1 MEKNKARQ
9 SVGTRTCRSIKLIP
23 ANHWFSMTVTNHQFD
38 QHDGSLKVPFF
49 WSGCKWR
56 RQKFTVYMACLLQLL
71 LIGTGF
77 SQASF
82 GESCSDK
89 FLLSPPIRRSNTN
102 AQPDH
107 GDFSSLLCECM
118 PIKWFSGYILQ
129 NTGITLVVT
138 RQSAD
143 LLSKHY
149 TGILQSLLVFLRIFP
164 RLLVKSVLGISIASW
179 PTLWLSSSCLDIGC
193 GG

>member
-1 MEKNKARQ
+1 MKKTKQDNLWVREHADPSNSFWPIIDSAWRW
-9 SVGTRTCRSIKLIP
+9 RLINS
-23 ANHWFSMTVTNHQFD
+23 AWWITEST
-38 QHDGSLKVPFF
+38 
-49 WSGCKWR
+49 
-56 RQKFTVYMACLLQLL
+56 LL
-71 LIGTGF
+71 LIRMQMTATKVYCLHGLPAAIITDRDRF

-89 FLLSPPIRRSNTN
+89 FLLSPPIRRSNTI

-107 GDFSSLLCECM
+107 GDFSSVLCECM

-143 LLSKHY
+143 LHSKHY

-179 PTLWLSSSCLDIGC
+179 PTLWLSSICLDIGC